1 MSLTLDTS
9 MVLTIASLVIIGKV
23 YKDMVGDKE
32 LFKRKLSKFTPIVLA
47 ILGLAI
53 QIIYNVNI
61 SILTGAL
68 KGIICTAV
76 ACWGYDSCKFLW
88 SKGLKNG
95 DK

>member
-9 MVLTIASLVIIGKV
+9 MVLTIAALVIIGKV

-53 QIIYNVNI
+53 QIIYNINI